1 MKSFTS
7 APSISSQLVMVL
19 EMLLSSQV
27 ELMLVEMVE
36 VLNVQKVWSCKGAAV
51 VAALVMQLTSWRRFA
66 L

>member
-7 APSISSQLVMVL
+7 ALSISSQLVLVL

-36 VLNVQKVWSCKGAAV
+36 VLNVQKVWSCKGASV